1 MVWKKQLIKLINRI
15 MNTNIELLDDH
26 SGIGNLTVFSGIV
39 IILLLF
45 VYIACTNL
53 DFSSERIIVENNQ
66 SVLSSR
72 VQYSHEIIPIDTSGN
87 GNFRSTTALNADT
100 VVLTLVA
107 EISPPEYN
115 GIVLQ
120 ATDVRIKSDKAYVSY
135 NVQGETFLGAV
146 DIFDVTNI
154 NQPILLSSAIF
165 TDTDINGIKEKS
177 GFLYL
182 AGATDRS
189 IFSSPAVLERIELDS
204 GLLTNNSE
212 SIDLPSFAATDVTV
226 EKNWIYATSGALD
239 GYVMILDKATF
250 SKHDSIAVE
259 DARSVD
265 GDKDDVGVVAGTPAR
280 LLIFDRDTGTLVNN
294 WTLTGATIE
303 FSKST
308 IEIKKRKAILA
319 LGDGGTQIVCVETGV
334 VIDAIPQPILNDLD
348 SSVTVTN
355 AATVDKR
362 LLFMANGEAGVYV
375 GISDTKFD
383 SKDCDVDNLRLL
395 GQFRFD
401 DLQSV
406 NHIHYKHNVMFIA
419 SGLGGLKIL
428 TVDVN

>member
-1 MVWKKQLIKLINRI
+1 M
-15 MNTNIELLDDH
+15 
-26 SGIGNLTVFSGIV
+26 
-39 IILLLF
+39 IILLVL
-45 VYIACTNL
+45 VAPSCSDL
-53 DFSSERIIVENNQ
+53 DSSSERILIENNP
-66 SVLSSR
+66 SVLSTR
-72 VQYSHEIIPIDTSGN
+72 IQYSQDIITIDTTNNRNRVGRTIQA
-87 GNFRSTTALNADT
+87 GADT
-100 VVLTLVA
+100 VILTLVA
-107 EISPPEYN
+107 EVSPPEHN

-120 ATDVRIKSDKAYVSY
+120 ATDVRMKDDKAYVSY

-146 DIFDVTNI
+146 DIYDVTDI
-154 NQPILLSSAIF
+154 NQPTLLSSAIF

-182 AGATDRS
+182 AGATNRVE
-189 IFSSPAVLERIELDS
+189 FSSPAILEKIELNND

-212 SIDLPSFAATDVTV
+212 TIDLPSFAGTDVTV
-226 EKNWIYATSGALD
+226 EKDWIYATSGALG
-239 GYVMILDKATF
+239 GYVMILDKTTF
-250 SKHDSIAVE
+250 TKQDSIAVE
-259 DARSVD
+259 DARGVD

-280 LLIFDRDTGTLVNN
+280 LLIFDRDTGTLVDD

-308 IEIKKRKAILA
+308 IEIKKKKAILA
-319 LGDGGTQIVCVETGV
+319 LGDGGTQIICLETGD
-334 VIDAIPQPILNDLD
+334 VIETIPQPIVSGLD

-355 AATVDKR
+355 AATIDKR

-395 GQFRFD
+395 GKFRFG

-406 NHIHYKHNVMFIA
+406 NHINYKGKVMFIA

>member
-1 MVWKKQLIKLINRI
+1 MIKFGSKLTHSVINHIKCSHHLIFIS
-15 MNTNIELLDDH
+15 NTM
-26 SGIGNLTVFSGIV
+26 
-39 IILLLF
+39 IILLVL
-45 VYIACTNL
+45 VAPACSDL
-53 DFSSERIIVENNQ
+53 DSSSERILIENNP
-66 SVLSSR
+66 SVLSTR
-72 VQYSHEIIPIDTSGN
+72 IQYSQDIITIDTTNNRNRVGRTIQA
-87 GNFRSTTALNADT
+87 GADT
-100 VVLTLVA
+100 VILTLVA
-107 EISPPEYN
+107 EVSPPEHN

-120 ATDVRIKSDKAYVSY
+120 ATDVRMKDDKAYVSY

-146 DIFDVTNI
+146 DIYDVTDI
-154 NQPILLSSAIF
+154 NQPTLLSSAIF

-182 AGATDRS
+182 AGATNRVE
-189 IFSSPAVLERIELDS
+189 FSSPAILEKIELNND

-212 SIDLPSFAATDVTV
+212 TIDLPSFAGTDVTV
-226 EKNWIYATSGALD
+226 EKDWIYATSGALG
-239 GYVMILDKATF
+239 GYVMILDKTTF
-250 SKHDSIAVE
+250 TKQDSIAVE
-259 DARSVD
+259 DARGVD

-280 LLIFDRDTGTLVNN
+280 LLIFDRDTGTLVDD

-308 IEIKKRKAILA
+308 IEIKKKKAILA
-319 LGDGGTQIVCVETGV
+319 LGDGGTQIICLETGD
-334 VIDAIPQPILNDLD
+334 VIETIPQPIVSGLD

-355 AATVDKR
+355 AATIDKR

-395 GQFRFD
+395 GKFRFG

-406 NHIHYKHNVMFIA
+406 NHINYKGKVMFIA